1 MANEAAL
8 DDGANETL
16 PKAETEGRHR
26 APSRRESFEIEEE
39 EVVEE
44 REFMVRLIMQDV
56 YYDLKRSQRITHF
69 FFFVSRLSRNATVM
83 GTIES
88 RL

>member
-56 YYDLKRSQRITHF
+56 YDLKRSQRITRFSVVKKRDSH
-69 FFFVSRLSRNATVM
+69 
-83 GTIES
+83 GHD
-88 RL
+88 

>member
-56 YYDLKRSQRITHF
+56 YYDLRPSFNVGTDLI
-69 FFFVSRLSRNATVM
+69 SR
-83 GTIES
+83 E
-88 RL
+88 